1 VGAFG
6 GRNGICYV
14 LRLTFLLLRFA
25 FLGGGSLKGCMVAS
39 SVRLC
44 MQLSGVMAGLFLR
57 HSRENSAYSSRLI
70 LGSGG
75 SGRAE
80 MVGNLSMA
88 QFLVDGDHKVDIL
101 GGPCN
106 AVVVDGVSA
115 YHDAGYTSLWQKRG
129 DGV

>member
-1 VGAFG
+1 MEYVTF
-6 GRNGICYV
+6 YV
-14 LRLTFLLLRFA
+14 LRSSFYVLLSS
-25 FLGGGSLKGCMVAS
+25 GGSLKGCMVAS

-44 MQLSGVMAGLFLR
+44 MQLSGVMVGLLLR

-88 QFLVDGDHKVDIL
+88 QFLVDGDHKVDVL
-101 GGPCN
+101 SGSCN
-106 AVVVDGVSA
+106 AVVVDGVPA
-115 YHDAGYTSLWQKRG
+115 YHNAGDVGLWQKRG
-129 DGV
+129 DDV